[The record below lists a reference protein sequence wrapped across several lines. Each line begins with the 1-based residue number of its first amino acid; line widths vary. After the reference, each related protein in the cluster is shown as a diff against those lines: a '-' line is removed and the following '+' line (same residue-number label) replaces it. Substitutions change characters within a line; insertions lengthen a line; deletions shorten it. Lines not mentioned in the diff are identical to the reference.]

1 MQNLKQYIL
10 LVRLPNIFTT
20 PSNILAGYFSL
31 IGSHNINFF
40 HISLLVLS
48 SALLYM
54 YGIILND
61 YFDIETD
68 RKERPSRP
76 LPSGRISAR
85 TALVLAIVA
94 LVVANVTA
102 SLVSIASLLISI
114 ILSII
119 IFAYDYGLKRSK
131 FGPLAMSTT
140 RFLNVFFGASPALY
154 SWYWQNNY
162 QHTDGSGI
170 TIANTFFAAGSM
182 FAYIY
187 AITLL
192 SRIEVGAHSK
202 QAHRRI
208 TRLAFTIIIAIICGT
223 ILLALYR
230 GEIEMSISIVLFVFA
245 IYYALRNTTAVAIT
259 ATEQQPQALQNAIRI
274 LLLSIIILDSIFIT
288 AFADLYYAILTLA
301 LTIIPSTILARKL
314 YVT

>member
-31 IGSHNINFF
+31 VGSHNINFL
-40 HISLLVLS
+40 HVSLLVVS
-48 SALLYM
+48 SALLYT

-61 YFDIETD
+61 YFDIGTD

-76 LPSGRISAR
+76 LPSGRISIRA
-85 TALVLAIVA
+85 ALILAIVA
-94 LVVANVTA
+94 LVIANVTA
-102 SLVSIASLLISI
+102 SLVSITSLLVSV
-114 ILSII
+114 ILSIV
-119 IFAYDYGLKRSK
+119 IFAYDYGVKRSR
-131 FGPLAMSTT
+131 FGPLTMSTT
-140 RFLNVFFGASPALY
+140 RFLNVFFGATPALY
-154 SWYWQNNY
+154 LWPWQNNY
-162 QHTDGSGI
+162 QHTGGSDI
-170 TIANTFFAAGSM
+170 TISNTLFAAGSM

-192 SRIEVGAHSK
+192 SRIEVGAHNE
-202 QAHRRI
+202 QAYRRI
-208 TRLAFTIIIAIICGT
+208 KWQAFTIIIAIICGT
-223 ILLALYR
+223 ILLALYQ

-245 IYYALRNTTAVAIT
+245 IYYALRNTAVAT

-288 AFADLYYAILTLA
+288 AFAGLYYAILTLA
-301 LTIIPSTILARKL
+301 LIIPSTILARKL